1 MMYHE
6 SLENYMQNNFTLLQ
20 HHNWTLS
27 DIENMIPWEKQTYIK
42 MLQNF
47 IEKRNLE
54 YEQAKNG

>member
-6 SLENYMQNNFTLLQ
+6 SLENYMQNNFSLLQ
-20 HHNWTLS
+20 HHNWSLS

>member
-1 MMYHE
+1 MYHE
-6 SLENYMQNNFTLLQ
+6 SLENYIENNFSLLQ
-20 HHNWTLS
+20 HHNWSLS

-42 MLQNF
+42 LLQNF

>member
-6 SLENYMQNNFTLLQ
+6 SLENYIQNNFTLLQ
-20 HHNWTLS
+20 HHNWSLS

-42 MLQNF
+42 MLQNL

>member
-1 MMYHE
+1 MMYHD
-6 SLENYMQNNFTLLQ
+6 SLENYMQNNFSLVQ
-20 HHNWTLS
+20 HHNWSLS

-42 MLQNF
+42 MLQNY